1 MLLGE
6 AIYSSNA
13 NERQNCKY
21 KIIPICVTSGLIM
34 YFHTIEKYAI
44 LKMNELQ
51 LCVTE
56 VLGVRFL
63 DRQTDSERA
72 PG

>member
-6 AIYSSNA
+6 AIYSIDA

-21 KIIPICVTSGLIM
+21 KIIPICVTNGLIM
-34 YFHTIEKYAI
+34 YFHTTEKYAI
-44 LKMNELQ
+44 LKMNEPQ

-56 VLGVRFL
+56 GLGVRFL
-63 DRQTDSERA
+63 DRQTESKRDC
-72 PG
+72 G